1 MDDDAVRKDEAQLPE
16 LTEIAPEA
24 DEAPVAAKLP
34 PLEDAAPE
42 KATATP
48 VEYPELKKSEP
59 QAAADTPSLPP
70 QPPQAISFRPSSQP
84 VAPHQST
91 ARMVPEADLKP
102 YATDAA
108 ADGGMQAGD
117 TTFDPV
123 HVVGTMDLPEPPKTR
138 YEQSREKIRER
149 VSQKP
154 ASNKLLPDEGNGMY
168 QPAPEPEDAP
178 ELPSPYTPPGEQV
191 PEPRLAQ
198 TPAPEQVP
206 DLPEPGKGKPR
217 ANDQP
222 DVTGGNNGNTSGGEQ
237 AGQVVE
243 KLDRMVEL
251 LQTISDK
258 LEEIKNKETTATFA

>member
-1 MDDDAVRKDEAQLPE
+1 MDDDTVREDEAQLPE

-24 DEAPVAAKLP
+24 DEAAVAAKLP
-34 PLEDAAPE
+34 PLEDAALE
-42 KATATP
+42 KSTAIP

-59 QAAADTPSLPP
+59 QTKADTPSLPP
-70 QPPQAISFRPSSQP
+70 QQPKAISFRPSSQP
-84 VAPHQST
+84 VAPHQSE
-91 ARMVPEADLKP
+91 AKMVPEAYLKP
-102 YATDAA
+102 YAPKSK
-108 ADGGMQAGD
+108 ADDDMETGD

-154 ASNKLLPDEGNGMY
+154 ASNKLLPDEGNSMY

-178 ELPSPYTPPGEQV
+178 ELPAPYTSPGEQT
-191 PEPRLAQ
+191 PEPRLAE

-217 ANDQP
+217 ANDQS
-222 DVTGGNNGNTSGGEQ
+222 DVTGGGGSDTNSGEQ
-237 AGQVVE
+237 SGQVVE